1 MKTNA
6 VWFSAERTVEIREEE
21 LPEMGSESVL
31 AQTIV
36 SGISHGTELTVYR
49 GLAPSKSTAL
59 DLAWD
64 YFTPSTLALYFA
76 NRFPIKYAYNNV
88 ARVLEA
94 GVDSGYKPGDLVFAR
109 SAHQDY
115 IVEHKSV
122 LTALPDT
129 IPSPEAATT
138 LGLVDVAV
146 GAMLD
151 WPIVIGDV
159 VFVSGLGLVGLF
171 TLQLA
176 KRTASKVVAVDPIPA
191 RREMALRLGADAAVA
206 PEDALGAI
214 REASGGQ
221 GADVVIECSGAP
233 AALQMCIEAAGR
245 EAAVVVPAFYG
256 LKTVPLVLSPEFHMR
271 RLKIISSSV
280 KEVDGRLSHRWSYG
294 RRFDVDISLLG
305 PLHADEM
312 ISHRIDYR
320 DAADAYRLIDQ
331 HPEDVL
337 SVVLTYGADA
347 S

>member
-6 VWFSAERTVEIREEE
+6 VWFSAERTVEIREET
-21 LPEMGSESVL
+21 LPEMGEESVL
-31 AQTIV
+31 AQTLV

-49 GLAPSKSTAL
+49 GLAPSKTTAL
-59 DLAWD
+59 DLDWD
-64 YFTPSTLALYFA
+64 YFTPSTLAQAFA

-88 ARVLEA
+88 ARVIEA
-94 GVDSGYKPGDLVFAR
+94 GASSGYKPGDIVFAR

-115 IVEHKSV
+115 IVEHKSW
-122 LTALPDT
+122 LTPLPND
-129 IPSPEAATT
+129 IPSPAAATT

-151 WPIVIGDV
+151 WPIVVGDV

-176 KRTASKVVAVDPIPA
+176 KRTASVVVAVDPLPA
-191 RREMALRLGADAAVA
+191 RREMALRLGADYAVS
-206 PEDALGAI
+206 PQEALETI
-214 REASGGQ
+214 RKASKGQ

-256 LKTVPLVLSPEFHMR
+256 LKDVPLVLSPEFHMR

-280 KEVDGRLSHRWSYG
+280 KEVDGRLGHRWTYA

-305 PLHADEM
+305 PLHANEM
-312 ISHRIDYR
+312 ISHQIDFR
-320 DAADAYRLIDQ
+320 DAASAYKLIDE

-347 S
+347 